1 MSLTQI
7 QLEEAMKPARYEAP
21 VSQQLPL
28 EARGSMVLDP
38 GTTVASLAG
47 KDKLSASATG
57 PIGSLLAGD
66 KIQFGRFSTIFCS
79 LVCNLIYQN
88 FEVLASISACE
99 NTISGL
105 LVIKDHSFCGTLLMF
120 ILHFIVSNDE
130 VGHEFNPARCT
141 LLLETLFSV
150 FAT

>member
-1 MSLTQI
+1 MVSLTQI
-7 QLEEAMKPARYEAP
+7 QLEEAMKPARYESP

-66 KIQFGRFSTIFCS
+66 KIQFGRFIHQMLVFWFVFCVIE
-79 LVCNLIYQN
+79 LYVC
-88 FEVLASISACE
+88 
-99 NTISGL
+99 G
-105 LVIKDHSFCGTLLMF
+105 
-120 ILHFIVSNDE
+120 
-130 VGHEFNPARCT
+130 
-141 LLLETLFSV
+141 
-150 FAT
+150 